1 MCRTPLFLLAFRLVN
16 MGKAL
21 EIGLTKTVNH
31 SEVCPGVPQF
41 IVGEIS
47 MLGTANSSPPE
58 KPVEAGHA
66 ALHEHHD
73 RKVARQYACPLEAQ
87 ERISLR
93 QLE

>member
-1 MCRTPLFLLAFRLVN
+1 
-16 MGKAL
+16 
-21 EIGLTKTVNH
+21 
-31 SEVCPGVPQF
+31 
-41 IVGEIS
+41 
-47 MLGTANSSPPE
+47 MLGIANSSPSE

-66 ALHEHHD
+66 ALHEYHD